1 MFGNVLQ
8 ILVNGRHRNIWDNIT
23 FIIKKHIL
31 LRNIWK
37 TLRVKELE
45 VGDRDHAE
53 NPGFVVSAGH

>member
-8 ILVNGRHRNIWDNIT
+8 FLVNGCHRNIWDNIT
-23 FIIKKHIL
+23 FIIKKHII

-45 VGDRDHAE
+45 VGDRDHTE
-53 NPGFVVSAGH
+53 NLGFVMSAGH